1 MEHGMSDEKW
11 CIDTGLAIQFPVY
24 TRFNANDVLPDPIT
38 PLGASMFWN
47 PEMFP
52 GGSLAYAE
60 LGSATAVEAIENEA
74 WPFGAFCYG
83 YLYVNVTMARL
94 VGIRSG
100 IGWEGID
107 AAFFGSH
114 PDAPTHKDLPTDI
127 NPELSQK
134 IADRTTWTL
143 TTSTFPELDEETR
156 IADGLRASRPDF
168 STLTNA
174 ALVAY
179 ARSMMPY
186 SRLMW
191 RGEVVAGSQAAIG
204 PAVVMSILGPDN
216 PVNVV
221 DITGPAGDVVSAMPS
236 YALWDMSRLVRAS
249 APLTKAFDEGIEGLN
264 ERLRANHPD
273 FAQHFAAFIREFG
286 YRGPSEW
293 DMGADSWETKPELAL
308 SLLDRM
314 RQLDDADSPSSKQAA
329 HAAATDKAMM
339 EATAGMDA
347 ATEAAFR
354 GAIGSARR
362 FAGWRES
369 GKSSCI
375 KIMNEARMALIE
387 LGERLAA
394 KGVLD
399 HSRQIFIALDEELDS
414 LALEETTL
422 RPVLAQ
428 REKEWNALK
437 ELEVPTFLD
446 GSKPIPPISEVP
458 RKGANRAEKAAKG
471 TILTGAAA
479 STGIVEG
486 VARVI
491 TGTDA
496 ISEFQPGEILV
507 APQTD
512 PSWTPLFM
520 VASAVIVDTGSM
532 GSHAMIVA
540 RELGIPC
547 VAGLPKATEMIGTG
561 TRVRVDGAA
570 GTVEIL

>member
-1 MEHGMSDEKW
+1 M
-11 CIDTGLAIQFPVY
+11 DTRMTKAWITDTEPSTRFPVF
-24 TRFNANDVLPDPIT
+24 TRLNAADVMSDPIT
-38 PLGASMFWN
+38 PLGASMCWIPN
-47 PEMFP
+47 VLP
-52 GGSLAYAE
+52 GWASGYVEDICFTSDELA
-60 LGSATAVEAIENEA
+60 EASSVA
-74 WPFGAFCYG
+74 GFFYG
-83 YLYVNVTMARL
+83 YLYVNQSSVRVL
-94 VGIRSG
+94 GIRKG
-100 IGWEGID
+100 MGWETID
-107 AAFFGSH
+107 AIFFNSPG
-114 PDAPTHKDLPTDI
+114 APAHDTSPTDE
-127 NPELSQK
+127 NPALT
-134 IADRTTWTL
+134 ALAPARAGWAL
-143 TTSTFPELDEETR
+143 TTSKFEGADEDEA
-156 IADGLRASRPDF
+156 IADDLRRNRP
-168 STLTNA
+168 SLRGMSNRALVARARSVMPYERLAWRSEQIGSSNA
-174 ALVAY
+174 AL
-179 ARSMMPY
+179 
-186 SRLMW
+186 
-191 RGEVVAGSQAAIG
+191 G
-204 PAVVMSILGPDN
+204 PAVAGQILGDKAHLL
-216 PVNVV
+216 VT
-221 DITGPAGDVVSAMPS
+221 ILGYAGDVESAAPTYSLWSLSRTVKNDPKMT
-236 YALWDMSRLVRAS
+236 AL
-249 APLTKAFDEGIEGLN
+249 FDSGV
-264 ERLRANHPD
+264 D
-273 FAQHFAAFIREFG
+273 KVVAQLPNARGGFWSDFAAFIAEFG

-293 DMGADSWETKPELAL
+293 DLGTESWESKPSLAL
-308 SLLDRM
+308 GLVDRM

-339 EATAGMDA
+339 EATAGMDS
-347 ATEAAFR
+347 ATESAFR

-387 LGERLAA
+387 LGERLEA

-414 LALEETTL
+414 LALEEMTL
-422 RPVLAQ
+422 RPILAK
-428 REKEWNALK
+428 REKEWNLLK
-437 ELEVPTFLD
+437 ELEVPMFLD

-458 RKGANRAEKAAKG
+458 RKGANKAEKAAKG

-496 ISEFQPGEILV
+496 ISDFQPGEILV

>member
-1 MEHGMSDEKW
+1 VLPGWASGYVEDICFTSDELT
-11 CIDTGLAIQFPVY
+11 DESSVAGF
-24 TRFNANDVLPDPIT
+24 F
-38 PLGASMFWN
+38 
-47 PEMFP
+47 
-52 GGSLAYAE
+52 
-60 LGSATAVEAIENEA
+60 
-74 WPFGAFCYG
+74 YG
-83 YLYVNVTMARL
+83 YLYVNQSSVRVL
-94 VGIRSG
+94 GIRKG
-100 IGWEGID
+100 MGWETID
-107 AAFFGSH
+107 AIFFNSPG
-114 PDAPTHKDLPTDI
+114 APAHAPSPADE
-127 NPELSQK
+127 NPALT
-134 IADRTTWTL
+134 ALAPARAGWAL
-143 TTSTFPELDEETR
+143 TTSKFEGADEDEA
-156 IADGLRASRPDF
+156 IADDLRRNRPNLRGM
-168 STLTNA
+168 SNRALVARARSVMPYERLAWRSEQIGSSNA
-174 ALVAY
+174 AL
-179 ARSMMPY
+179 
-186 SRLMW
+186 
-191 RGEVVAGSQAAIG
+191 G
-204 PAVVMSILGPDN
+204 PAVAGQILGDKAHLL
-216 PVNVV
+216 VT
-221 DITGPAGDVVSAMPS
+221 ILGYAGDVESAAPTYSLWSLSRTVKNDPTMT
-236 YALWDMSRLVRAS
+236 AL
-249 APLTKAFDEGIEGLN
+249 FDSGV
-264 ERLRANHPD
+264 D
-273 FAQHFAAFIREFG
+273 KVVAQLPTARGGFWSDFAAFIAEFG

-293 DMGADSWETKPELAL
+293 DLGTESWESKPSLAL
-308 SLLDRM
+308 GLIDRM

-339 EATAGMDA
+339 EATTGMDA

-479 STGIVEG
+479 STGVVEG

>member
-1 MEHGMSDEKW
+1 M
-11 CIDTGLAIQFPVY
+11 DTFMAKAWITDTDPS
-24 TRFNANDVLPDPIT
+24 TRFPIFTRLNAADVMSDPIT
-38 PLGASMFWN
+38 PLGASMCWIPN
-47 PEMFP
+47 VLP
-52 GGSLAYAE
+52 GWASGYVEDICFTSDELA
-60 LGSATAVEAIENEA
+60 EASSVA
-74 WPFGAFCYG
+74 GFFYG
-83 YLYVNVTMARL
+83 YLYVNQSSVRVL
-94 VGIRSG
+94 GIRKG
-100 IGWEGID
+100 MGWETID
-107 AAFFGSH
+107 AIFFNSPG
-114 PDAPTHKDLPTDI
+114 APAHESSPTDE
-127 NPELSQK
+127 NPALT
-134 IADRTTWTL
+134 ALAPARAGWAL
-143 TTSTFPELDEETR
+143 TTSKFEGADEDEA
-156 IADGLRASRPDF
+156 IADDLRRNRPNLRGM
-168 STLTNA
+168 SNRALVARARSVMPYERLAWRSEQIGSSNA
-174 ALVAY
+174 AL
-179 ARSMMPY
+179 
-186 SRLMW
+186 
-191 RGEVVAGSQAAIG
+191 G
-204 PAVVMSILGPDN
+204 PAVAGQILGDKAHLL
-216 PVNVV
+216 VT
-221 DITGPAGDVVSAMPS
+221 ILGYAGDVESAAPTYSLWSLSRTVKNDPKMT
-236 YALWDMSRLVRAS
+236 AL
-249 APLTKAFDEGIEGLN
+249 FDSGV
-264 ERLRANHPD
+264 D
-273 FAQHFAAFIREFG
+273 KVVAQLPTARGGFWSDFAAFIAEFG

-293 DMGADSWETKPELAL
+293 DLGIESWESKPSLAL
-308 SLLDRM
+308 GLVDRM

-339 EATAGMDA
+339 EATSGMDA

-387 LGERLAA
+387 LGERLEA

-399 HSRQIFIALDEELDS
+399 HSRQIFIALAEELDS
-414 LALEETTL
+414 LALEEMTL
-422 RPVLAQ
+422 RPILAK
-428 REKEWNALK
+428 REKEWNLLK
-437 ELEVPTFLD
+437 ELEVPMFLD

-458 RKGANRAEKAAKG
+458 RKGANKAEKAAKG

>member
-1 MEHGMSDEKW
+1 MAKAW
-11 CIDTGLAIQFPVY
+11 ITDTDPSTRFPVF
-24 TRFNANDVLPDPIT
+24 TRLNAADVMSDPIT
-38 PLGASMFWN
+38 PLGASMCWIPN
-47 PEMFP
+47 VLP
-52 GGSLAYAE
+52 GWASGYVEDICFTSDELA
-60 LGSATAVEAIENEA
+60 EASSVA
-74 WPFGAFCYG
+74 GFFYG
-83 YLYVNVTMARL
+83 YLYVNQSSVRVL
-94 VGIRSG
+94 GIRKG
-100 IGWEGID
+100 MGWETID
-107 AAFFGSH
+107 AIFFNSPG
-114 PDAPTHKDLPTDI
+114 APAHETSPTDE
-127 NPELSQK
+127 NPALT
-134 IADRTTWTL
+134 ALAPARAGWAL
-143 TTSTFPELDEETR
+143 TTSKFEGADEDEA
-156 IADGLRASRPDF
+156 IADDLRRNRPNLRGM
-168 STLTNA
+168 SNRALVARARSVMPYERLAWRSEQIGSSNA
-174 ALVAY
+174 AL
-179 ARSMMPY
+179 
-186 SRLMW
+186 
-191 RGEVVAGSQAAIG
+191 G
-204 PAVVMSILGPDN
+204 PAVAGQILGDKAHLL
-216 PVNVV
+216 VT
-221 DITGPAGDVVSAMPS
+221 ILGYAGDVESAAPTYSLWSLSRTVKNDPTMT
-236 YALWDMSRLVRAS
+236 AL
-249 APLTKAFDEGIEGLN
+249 FDSGV
-264 ERLRANHPD
+264 D
-273 FAQHFAAFIREFG
+273 KVVAQLPTARGGFWSDFAAFIAEFG

-293 DMGADSWETKPELAL
+293 DLGTESWESKPSLAL
-308 SLLDRM
+308 GLVDRM

-339 EATAGMDA
+339 EATAGMDP

-387 LGERLAA
+387 LGERLES

-414 LALEETTL
+414 LALEEMTL
-422 RPVLAQ
+422 RPILAQ
-428 REKEWNALK
+428 REKEWNLLK
-437 ELEVPTFLD
+437 ELEVPMFLD

>member
-1 MEHGMSDEKW
+1 MAKAW
-11 CIDTGLAIQFPVY
+11 ITDTEPSTRFPVF
-24 TRFNANDVLPDPIT
+24 TRLNAADVMSDPIT
-38 PLGASMFWN
+38 PLGASMCWIPN
-47 PEMFP
+47 VLP
-52 GGSLAYAE
+52 GWASGYVEDVCFTSDE
-60 LGSATAVEAIENEA
+60 LMDESAVAG
-74 WPFGAFCYG
+74 FFYG
-83 YLYVNVTMARL
+83 YLYVNQSSVRVL
-94 VGIRSG
+94 GIRKG
-100 IGWEGID
+100 MGWETID
-107 AAFFGSH
+107 AIFFNSPG
-114 PDAPTHKDLPTDI
+114 APVHAASPADE
-127 NPELSQK
+127 NPALT
-134 IADRTTWTL
+134 ALAPARAGWAL
-143 TTSTFPELDEETR
+143 TTSKFEGADEDEA
-156 IADGLRASRPDF
+156 IADDLRRNRPNLRGM
-168 STLTNA
+168 SNRALVARARSVMPYERLAWRSEQIGSSNA
-174 ALVAY
+174 AL
-179 ARSMMPY
+179 
-186 SRLMW
+186 
-191 RGEVVAGSQAAIG
+191 G
-204 PAVVMSILGPDN
+204 PAVAGQILGDKAHLL
-216 PVNVV
+216 VT
-221 DITGPAGDVVSAMPS
+221 ILGYAGDVESAAPT
-236 YALWDMSRLVRAS
+236 YALWSLSRTVKNDPAMTAL
-249 APLTKAFDEGIEGLN
+249 FDSGVDN
-264 ERLRANHPD
+264 VV
-273 FAQHFAAFIREFG
+273 AQLPTARGGFWSDFAAFIAEFG

-293 DMGADSWETKPELAL
+293 DLGTESWESKPSLAL
-308 SLLDRM
+308 GLIDRM
-314 RQLDDADSPSSKQAA
+314 RQLDDSDSPSSKQAA

-354 GAIGSARR
+354 GAVGSARR

-414 LALEETTL
+414 LALEEMTL

-437 ELEVPTFLD
+437 DLEVPTFLD

-458 RKGANRAEKAAKG
+458 RKGANKAEKAAKG

-479 STGIVEG
+479 STGVVEG

-561 TRVRVDGAA
+561 TMVRVDGAA